1 MCAARAPRS
10 QIMFNLEKAH
20 ILLDEMIMNGQIVD
34 TNRLNIVQPLALME
48 KAGQ

>member
-1 MCAARAPRS
+1 
-10 QIMFNLEKAH
+10 MFNLEKAH

>member
-1 MCAARAPRS
+1 
-10 QIMFNLEKAH
+10 MFNLEKCH

-34 TNRLNIVQPLALME
+34 TNRNNIVYPLALME

>member
-1 MCAARAPRS
+1 
-10 QIMFNLEKAH
+10 MFNLEKAH

-34 TNRLNIVQPLALME
+34 THRLNIVQPLALME